1 MIKIKKIHLLIK
13 NILLLIL
20 FLIVFLSINSNFVIN
35 KQKIQGTK
43 DLFSNVSTLKTNLK
57 QKKSNYKDSSKL
69 FTDKCET
76 YEDAWTR
83 VAIHEGGHA
92 LFSLIYQN
100 QTANSSSKYW
110 VSSITIGQ
118 KEGNIWGLTKALY
131 PIDKTKNL
139 KAILGGHFAEI
150 IFFGKDGNW
159 DCPATKDSDKFKAE
173 ELKNKIPNLNIEKI
187 EKEIKKTINKP
198 RNIKIILLLAEALL
212 ISKELNKEEVL
223 YIYKRGRLTDKIRK
237 QKNENNKLNE
247 KIFEKDIYAK
257 LIKYDE
263 LEKIYQNSKTILNFD
278 ILHKNKEWTIDE
290 ATVSFDNLIKER
302 KEISTGSLSDEAIEE
317 LNFLKKTN
325 IKIEKIKT
333 QIEKEM
339 QKEKYWLFPL
349 GIVTPILISMIIAGF
364 LIKTSRD
371 ENKKENNSKD

>member
-1 MIKIKKIHLLIK
+1 M
-13 NILLLIL
+13 
-20 FLIVFLSINSNFVIN
+20 
-35 KQKIQGTK
+35 
-43 DLFSNVSTLKTNLK
+43 
-57 QKKSNYKDSSKL
+57 
-69 FTDKCET
+69 
-76 YEDAWTR
+76 
-83 VAIHEGGHA
+83 
-92 LFSLIYQN
+92 FSLIYQN

-150 IFFGKDGNW
+150 IFFGEDSNW
-159 DCPATKDSDKFKAE
+159 KCPATKDSDKFKAE
-173 ELKNKIPNLNIEKI
+173 ELKNKIPNLNIGKI
-187 EKEIKKTINKP
+187 EKEIKETINKP

-247 KIFEKDIYAK
+247 KNIKEDIYAK
-257 LIKYDE
+257 LTKYDE